1 VLPAVPLVVPEVP
14 LALPLPLGELPIR
27 AFFRTNLSLALD
39 PVALLV
45 DPVALVPLAV
55 PEVPVEPPD
64 IESPLCRHPVT
75 VMLLLLWLEQVEATI
90 RTDSTRR
97 CCPLELDIPELLG
110 VPAVLPVDPVEGVPA
125 VAPEEPELLLSRRP
139 RTSTWCPTWGRSS
152 LELPSSM

>member
-14 LALPLPLGELPIR
+14 LALPLPLGELPIW

-75 VMLLLLWLEQVEATI
+75 VMLLLLWLE
-90 RTDSTRR
+90 
-97 CCPLELDIPELLG
+97 
-110 VPAVLPVDPVEGVPA
+110 
-125 VAPEEPELLLSRRP
+125 LLLDVCAP
-139 RTSTWCPTWGRSS
+139 TVPEHTSASAPTPPINI
-152 LELPSSM
+152 LNFI